1 MGGNQSNFC
10 LLQLL
15 MIMET
20 FEIFKN
26 IFLSHFW
33 TSMWYVVVSLKIS
46 KLSKSMEIA
55 EKMSWGMV
63 SMYHLCYYHAL
74 KWFYDLAVKSLSWQA
89 HWDEIIFEV
98 IFLLQLCSC
107 VFTGYFLDF
116 LNAYHSK
123 YNRFKKQYLVKKR
136 TFATVER
143 VLTNCD

>member
-1 MGGNQSNFC
+1 
-10 LLQLL
+10 

-26 IFLSHFW
+26 LCLPHFW

-98 IFLLQLCSC
+98 TFLLQLGTIPILRQQKNWVGGSRKWPVLLTFST
-107 VFTGYFLDF
+107 VFVLLIRLVDEVQKGQ
-116 LNAYHSK
+116 K
-123 YNRFKKQYLVKKR
+123 YGDVI
-136 TFATVER
+136 
-143 VLTNCD
+143 

>member
-1 MGGNQSNFC
+1 MVD
-10 LLQLL
+10 
-15 MIMET
+15 
-20 FEIFKN
+20 EIFKHLC
-26 IFLSHFW
+26 IPYIW

-98 IFLLQLCSC
+98 IFLLHLCSC
-107 VFTGYFLDF
+107 LFMICFYDFLTAFIRSTYLPINSFTG
-116 LNAYHSK
+116 SWWW
-123 YNRFKKQYLVKKR
+123 NRRNHGQTIHPTEDLIQWFCCKCL
-136 TFATVER
+136 AW
-143 VLTNCD
+143 